1 MRSDGIQIIIKQTK
15 EKVSAK
21 ALEDHEAV
29 VGIMAMAKNF
39 MLNEESVR
47 HIIHEVFDGDK
58 ERMAKALT
66 VASHLIDESLIQ
78 KIISDVK

>member
-1 MRSDGIQIIIKQTK
+1 MNSDMVQVIINQTK
-15 EKVSAK
+15 EKVSTNAVQ
-21 ALEDHEAV
+21 DHEAV

-39 MLNEESVR
+39 TLSEEIVR
-47 HIIHEVFDGDK
+47 KIIHEVFEGDK
-58 ERMAKALT
+58 ERMAKALS

>member
-1 MRSDGIQIIIKQTK
+1 MRSEMIQIIIQQTK
-15 EKVSAK
+15 EKVSTK
-21 ALEDHEAV
+21 AIEDHEAV
-29 VGIMAMAKNF
+29 VGIMAMAKNYT
-39 MLNEESVR
+39 LNEESVR
-47 HIIHEVFDGDK
+47 TIIHEVFDGDK